1 MEMKQTLKTH
11 FELNLS
17 AYKKFYINRASKWPF
32 WLQSYSGKVVLILHE
47 YLNIYY
53 IIISIKNSF
62 RTPTSQKN
70 SFRAKTKSI

>member
-17 AYKKFYINRASKWPF
+17 AYKKFYIIRASKWPF
-32 WLQSYSGKVVLILHE
+32 WLRSYSGKVVLILHE

-53 IIISIKNSF
+53 IIISLRNSF
-62 RTPTSQKN
+62 GAPRSSKN
-70 SFRAKTKSI
+70 TFHVKTTLL